1 MFPAITPG
9 AESQSV
15 VIHIMDST
23 TGLPEQAVEH
33 NTDGISLWYW
43 RPGST
48 ITAITPAALAT
59 LDAAYDSG
67 GIEHID
73 DGDYRLDIPNAAV
86 AAGVPW
92 VAVGGTL
99 TDMIVVGVI
108 VPLNVATKAEI
119 ATQVSTQMTIL
130 KNSATRD
137 LFFTMRDSTNHNL
150 ATSKTVSGQVNIDGA
165 GFGAVTGAITEVA
178 LGWYKLAKNA
188 TDRNGDMI
196 MFHFT
201 ATGCDPTPIL
211 MVTGN

>member
-15 VIHIMDST
+15 VIHIMDSA

-59 LDAAYDSG
+59 LDAAYSSG

-99 TDMIVVGVI
+99 TDMIVVGTVI
-108 VPLNVATKAEI
+108 PLNIATAAETSDAVWDEVLHGTKTARQLLGILLPAFAAGKVSGGGTTTITWRDTEDGLNAIVATVDANGNRSS
-119 ATQVSTQMTIL
+119 VTI
-130 KNSATRD
+130 NFA
-137 LFFTMRDSTNHNL
+137 
-150 ATSKTVSGQVNIDGA
+150 
-165 GFGAVTGAITEVA
+165 
-178 LGWYKLAKNA
+178 
-188 TDRNGDMI
+188 
-196 MFHFT
+196 
-201 ATGCDPTPIL
+201 
-211 MVTGN
+211 